1 MAPRLGGE
9 NEERRHLCRR
19 SPLPGH
25 QRPNAFSARSPQL
38 VSLRKAEVS
47 SYGSLDSHWH
57 RPLHITSFLS
67 EMMLQVPELPS
78 MSQEIHWVRER
89 PVVRGT
95 AKAKRASSR

>member
-25 QRPNAFSARSPQL
+25 QRPSEFSARSPQID
-38 VSLRKAEVS
+38 SLRKAEVS
-47 SYGSLDSHWH
+47 SHGSLDSHWH

-67 EMMLQVPELPS
+67 EKMLHGADLPS
-78 MSQEIHWVRER
+78 MSPRIHWVREC
-89 PVVRGT
+89 PVFCGT
-95 AKAKRASSR
+95 AER